1 MNEVVAALIC
11 RGERLMICQRPEG
24 KAQALLWELAGG
36 KVEPG
41 ETKEHA
47 LAREFREEL
56 GVELKVGNAYM
67 EVTHSY
73 ELGVIHLTVF
83 SAEIAAGEPK
93 LLEHRDLRWVTAE
106 ELEQYEFCPADIPVL
121 QRWKQEMQRAANE

>member
-41 ETKEHA
+41 KRKSMLWRA
-47 LAREFREEL
+47 NFAR
-56 GVELKVGNAYM
+56 N
-67 EVTHSY
+67 
-73 ELGVIHLTVF
+73 
-83 SAEIAAGEPK
+83 
-93 LLEHRDLRWVTAE
+93 WV
-106 ELEQYEFCPADIPVL
+106 
-121 QRWKQEMQRAANE
+121 WS